1 MSEPDLIPFFMPS
14 LAAVLGNA
22 EQTKGA
28 ALTEAEV
35 IAIRDQATCIMMERK
50 DAEQMVVS
58 RGYRDVEPED
68 CWADWH
74 RLRGQIAGGYLPKLI
89 PCAVGDAHFAARA
102 EALSRGLAAE
112 FEVREHDPAVLESR
126 SQNRS
131 RWEAKFADVPPL

>member
-1 MSEPDLIPFFMPS
+1 MSETDLIPFFMPS
-14 LAAVLGNA
+14 LAAVLANA
-22 EQTKGA
+22 EQAKGA

-35 IAIRDQATCIMMERK
+35 IAIRDKATCIMMERE
-50 DAEQMVVS
+50 DAEQMEVS

-74 RLRGQIAGGYLPKLI
+74 RLRGQFAGGYLPKLI
-89 PCAVGDAHFAARA
+89 LCAVGDAHFAARA
-102 EALSRGLAAE
+102 EALVRGCGAE